1 MWVLV
6 GENGCRSVSEVLA
19 QPRTAPDMERGAR
32 STPLQLRQ
40 RYYLAGSIHAGAK
53 LQAFLIRVRVNS
65 LYDRGRSPNFDRRTA
80 GAGSGE
86 GTHGS
91 ERLEAMTGERKKV
104 PVVLAMSMHSLLVFC
119 LCRAQSAQARKPRP
133 RMSYCCIDRPPASN
147 CLARYQGSSIAPSR
161 CWW

>member
-104 PVVLAMSMHSLLVFC
+104 PVVLPRCQCIHC
-119 LCRAQSAQARKPRP
+119 LCSVFVARSLRRP
-133 RMSYCCIDRPPASN
+133 EN
-147 CLARYQGSSIAPSR
+147 HARG
-161 CWW
+161 